1 MLEWLKVREKYLEE
15 KIKKTRNFRKVGKT
29 PINELDD
36 RIFLFSPNEAN
47 VEFSKVLK
55 KIGMYVKD
63 ERAKIATI
71 RLHSFRKFFKTALL
85 NAGVPSELTEAL
97 LGHKGGIEQV
107 YTRFTKDQV
116 RQWYKRAEPEL
127 TIFGSAEVEKFKEQ
141 LKKKEEELKKRELE
155 IEERMKRF
163 EEELR
168 LKLQQESLVYK
179 STLEGLVK
187 DKFEL
192 EARLKVLE
200 KENAR
205 LRQKLE
211 ELEQTIITILS
222 SKWDKIKIGGRTD
235 KEIVKAVENS
245 NPDFVI
251 D

>member
-1 MLEWLKVREKYLEE
+1 
-15 KIKKTRNFRKVGKT
+15 
-29 PINELDD
+29 
-36 RIFLFSPNEAN
+36 
-47 VEFSKVLK
+47 
-55 KIGMYVKD
+55 
-63 ERAKIATI
+63 
-71 RLHSFRKFFKTALL
+71 
-85 NAGVPSELTEAL
+85 
-97 LGHKGGIEQV
+97 
-107 YTRFTKDQV
+107 
-116 RQWYKRAEPEL
+116 
-127 TIFGSAEVEKFKEQ
+127 
-141 LKKKEEELKKRELE
+141 
-155 IEERMKRF
+155 MKRF

-222 SKWDKIKIGGRTD
+222 SKWDKIKIEGRTD